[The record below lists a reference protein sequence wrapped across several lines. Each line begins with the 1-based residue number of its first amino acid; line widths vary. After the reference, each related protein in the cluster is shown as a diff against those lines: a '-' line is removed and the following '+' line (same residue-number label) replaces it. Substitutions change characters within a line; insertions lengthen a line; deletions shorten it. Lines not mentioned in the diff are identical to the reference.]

1 MLQIVQIV
9 VERWREDPST
19 WWKNKLSYKMQQ
31 NVDKIVQDNILFL
44 LEKAQKW
51 DYQEAVLLLDIDI
64 LHAKIIE
71 QWGVKSIWGSWLNR
85 WYWWVHQN
93 K

>member
-9 VERWREDPST
+9 VERGGEDPST

-44 LEKAQKW
+44 LEET
-51 DYQEAVLLLDIDI
+51 QEWNHQEEVLLFDIDI
-64 LHAKIIE
+64 LYAKIIE
-71 QWGVKSIWGSWLNR
+71 
-85 WYWWVHQN
+85 
-93 K
+93 